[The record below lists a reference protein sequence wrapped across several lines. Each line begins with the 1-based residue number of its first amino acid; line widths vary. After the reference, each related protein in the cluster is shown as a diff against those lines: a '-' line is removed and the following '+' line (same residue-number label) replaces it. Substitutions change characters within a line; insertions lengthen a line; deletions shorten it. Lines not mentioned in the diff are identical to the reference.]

1 MEGTMKRWHED
12 YKITL
17 REWKKHRRSHVESN
31 KTWTRNRIGVS
42 AYVVDCECDEQKGR
56 FRKKDAFDCG
66 NPHCGIC
73 HSDKYPKRSK
83 NNHELKSDVDYNEQL
98 KELRGEE

>member
-1 MEGTMKRWHED
+1 MRRWNED

-31 KTWTRNRIGVS
+31 KSWINRIGVS
-42 AYVVDCECDEQKGR
+42 AYVVDCERDEQKGR

-66 NPHCGIC
+66 NTQCRIC
-73 HSDKYPKRSK
+73 HSDKYPKREK
-83 NNHELKSDVDYNEQL
+83 HEHELKSDVDFKEQL